1 MRRKRSLQSLAVAPK
16 PPFGKDAANGGLEPN
31 PAIDFSRCVCSQRKN
46 FRSCIEDSATKQR
59 TSRSF
64 VTHKAKSSDP
74 TYKLRDYR

>member
-1 MRRKRSLQSLAVAPK
+1 MVEWASSASERTFNQS
-16 PPFGKDAANGGLEPN
+16 AANGKKEPN

>member
-1 MRRKRSLQSLAVAPK
+1 MLGEEPWEGGY
-16 PPFGKDAANGGLEPN
+16 PFWTLVQIAANDLKEPN

-64 VTHKAKSSDP
+64 VTHKAKSSYP